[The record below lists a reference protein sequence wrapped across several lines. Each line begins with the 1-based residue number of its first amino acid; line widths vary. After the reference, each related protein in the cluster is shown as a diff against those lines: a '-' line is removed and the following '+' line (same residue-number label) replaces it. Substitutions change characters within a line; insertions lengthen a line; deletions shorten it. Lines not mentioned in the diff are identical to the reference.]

1 MNKVI
6 SSLLLSCLLIS
17 CSYFTGNKDV
27 QHFDYKVGILGTPS
41 APNVECNDKNM
52 ELMKE
57 LGFNTMQLNIAW
69 GYRPADN
76 ALNLEDVISVPA
88 EFRLPVDEDSTLN
101 KNIGSSKTFIHA
113 PYRIAA
119 RAAELKHRIVMCEK
133 YGMRTIFHFGAP
145 FVAYPAVEP
154 LSQCISDPQTL
165 KRYVKLIENFHR
177 EFPGVDDLL
186 LYTYDQNAWLCSEDG
201 PCKRCSG
208 VPLDNRVTKFVNT
221 LARTWHKLNKDG
233 RLWWEPWEISAGQ
246 TYAAIEKLDPA
257 CVGLSIHSSITEV
270 QIASAADRWFKNV
283 LTLAGERKIPVL
295 GEVWLGTATEEIE
308 PYIYLPSPL
317 ATLRALRAMNNAGKL
332 TGIKEYYGNIPDRED
347 PNLRMASIFFQ
358 NHEINDDEALNLLAK
373 PYENAAGKVKLYW
386 RYSSEVIEMY
396 PWDISWFTREVG
408 RSDPQHLLTAAT
420 LKGASWV
427 TPSWLSNRRAAFMR
441 TVETESPHFWM
452 LEDAQLRFE
461 ATARKIDQS
470 LAAAADARKDVPKKY
485 LAEFDMGV
493 NELIGFKQRCLAYTY
508 HIRETNLCK
517 IMRRSIEKTGKVNDA
532 NLTEL
537 RTILIKDQQ
546 NQGAGNLIAPAIEM
560 LDKDVRK
567 FLNTYFNKPKSS
579 GVKADMYFN
588 ESLPPNVKTVWT
600 VTSQ

>member
-1 MNKVI
+1 MSKQFI
-6 SSLLLSCLLIS
+6 YLSLLIALLFSCKPEDTNQS
-17 CSYFTGNKDV
+17 FK
-27 QHFDYKVGILGTPS
+27 YKVGILGAPS
-41 APNVECNDKNM
+41 SPNVEWNDKNM

-76 ALNLEDVISVPA
+76 ALNLEDVIPVPA

-101 KNIGSSKTFIHA
+101 KNVGNSKTFIHA

-119 RAAELKHRIVMCEK
+119 RAAELKHRIAMCK
-133 YGMRTIFHFGAP
+133 KHGMRTIFHFGAP

-154 LSQCISDPQTL
+154 LSQCISDPQTI
-165 KRYVKLIENFHR
+165 KRYVKLIENFHK

-186 LYTYDQNAWLCSEDG
+186 MYTYDQNAWLCSEDG
-201 PCKRCSG
+201 SCERCSA
-208 VPLDNRVTKFVNT
+208 VPLDKRVSNFVNI
-221 LARTWHKLNKDG
+221 LAQTWKKLNPDG

-246 TYAAIEKLDPA
+246 TYAAIEKLDST

-270 QIASAADRWFKNV
+270 QIAMAADRWFKNV
-283 LTLAGERKIPVL
+283 LTLADGRKIPVL

-317 ATLRALRAMNNAGKL
+317 TTLRALRAMNNAGKL
-332 TGIKEYYGNIPDRED
+332 AGIKEYYGNIPDRED
-347 PNLRMASIFFQ
+347 PNLRMSSIFF
-358 NHEINDDEALNLLAK
+358 NNPDITDDKALALLAE
-373 PYENAAGKVKLYW
+373 PYKSASEKIQQYW
-386 RYSSEVIEMY
+386 KYSSEVIEMY

-408 RSDPQHLLTAAT
+408 RSDPQHLLSAAT

-441 TVETESPHFWM
+441 TVETDEPHFWM

-461 ATARKIDQS
+461 ATARKVDQA
-470 LAAAADARKDVPKKY
+470 LVAATDARNDVPEKY

-493 NELIGFKQRCLAYTY
+493 KELIGFKQRCLAYTY

-517 IMRRSIEKTGKVNDA
+517 MMRRSIEKTGKVNEA
-532 NLTEL
+532 NITEL
-537 RTILIKDQQ
+537 RTILLKDQQ
-546 NQGAGNLIAPAIEM
+546 NQGAGNLLTPAIEL
-560 LDKDVRK
+560 LDKDLK
-567 FLNTYFNKPKSS
+567 SFLMKYFNKPIPS

-588 ESLPPNVKTVWT
+588 DSLPPEVKTVWT
-600 VTSQ
+600 ITSQ